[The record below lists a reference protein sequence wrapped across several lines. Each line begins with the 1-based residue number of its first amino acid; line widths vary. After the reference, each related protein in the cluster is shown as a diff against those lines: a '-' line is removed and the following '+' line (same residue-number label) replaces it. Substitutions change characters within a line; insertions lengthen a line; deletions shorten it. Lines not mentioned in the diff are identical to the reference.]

1 MAYPTYIF
9 GIINANTDASRAYR
23 QTVTIEED
31 EQQDIYFVTTF
42 SPTPTDLINA
52 KYSRAGETYTSRT
65 FIEFN
70 EPGIIN
76 QATLIINRNFEAIGW
91 GNTET
96 DEIYKVGVIEK
107 IDPQPIL
114 AQPKPTPEEV
124 ESKRLQEA
132 QTREEQQSTIQE
144 VDIKTIEAGTPQ
156 DSKAQGSAKL
166 GILITEQGKKIQLI
180 LIPVAISL
188 VVALGGSLSSNLQN
202 KIKQK
207 LNPNDTC
214 PNNTKLNELINKRNA
229 LVNKLNRLQT
239 QLNRLT
245 LALTGLSTFLSLTIT
260 ILNIL
265 KTTKKTV
272 SAASKFIPSPPGV
285 PGAVTAV
292 MGDLDDVI
300 RDTTFTNT
308 GAPRLEKISASIA
321 SASLSVSIING
332 LILTLILLLRSI
344 DLKIKQCDPY
354 ATLTPINSES
364 TQIAEL
370 QLQAEQTQNNTT
382 YNGFVIEIETIP
394 YTPTVNR
401 KRAVG
406 KNQDGIVLISTE
418 LSFTTDDQILI
429 NELKFIIDR
438 DNLKAY

>member
-9 GIINANTDASRAYR
+9 GIINANTEASRAYR

-42 SPTPTDLINA
+42 SPTPTDLVNA
-52 KYSRAGETYTSRT
+52 KYSRAGETYTSRA

-96 DEIYKVGVIEK
+96 NEIYKVGVIEK
-107 IDPQPIL
+107 IDPQPVL

-132 QTREEQQSTIQE
+132 QTREQQQSAIQG
-144 VDIKTIEAGTPQ
+144 VDTKTIEAGTPQ
-156 DSKAQGSAKL
+156 NAKSQGSAKL
-166 GILITEQGKKIQLI
+166 GTLITEQGKKIQLI
-180 LIPVAISL
+180 LIPAAIAL
-188 VVALGGSLSSNLQN
+188 AIALGVSLSSSLQN
-202 KIKQK
+202 KIKK
-207 LNPNDTC
+207 KVEPNDSC
-214 PNNTKLNELINKRNA
+214 PNDNKLNESINKRNA
-229 LVNKLNRLQT
+229 LVNRLNNLYN
-239 QLNRLT
+239 QLSRLT
-245 LALTGLSTFLSLTIT
+245 SALTRLSTFLSLTLT
-260 ILNIL
+260 ILNVL
-265 KTTKKTV
+265 KKSKTII
-272 SAASKFIPSPPGV
+272 SLASRFLSSPPGV
-285 PGAVTAV
+285 PGAVTSATS
-292 MGDLDDVI
+292 DLDDVV

-308 GAPRLEKISASIA
+308 GASKLEKTAGAIA
-321 SASLSVSIING
+321 AASLSVSIVNG
-332 LILTLILLLRSI
+332 LILILIQLLRPI
-344 DLKIKQCDPY
+344 DSKIKQCDPY
-354 ATLTPINSES
+354 ATLTPINPEII
-364 TQIAEL
+364 QIAEL
-370 QLQAEQTQNNTT
+370 QEQAEQTQNDTT

-406 KNQDGIVLISTE
+406 KNKDGIILISTE
-418 LSFTTDDQILI
+418 LSFTTNDQILI